1 MGVTK
6 KRRALLIVDMQ
17 RDFAHPGGSLFI
29 PSAPEIVPALMGL
42 IEEARREGVPLAWS
56 QDWHPAQTPHFET
69 FGGSWPEHC
78 IAGTPGAELL
88 PELTALRAPE
98 DILIRKGVTGED
110 GYSAF
115 TVRNI
120 LTEVEQPT
128 KLNAQ
133 LQERGVELIT
143 IVGVA
148 TDWCVRASALD
159 ALAAGYAVEVVAE
172 ATAGVNLQPNDSATA
187 IAEIVAAGGVIH

>member
-1 MGVTK
+1 MTK

-17 RDFAHPGGSLFI
+17 RDFAHPRGSLFI

-88 PELTALRAPE
+88 PELTALRAPK